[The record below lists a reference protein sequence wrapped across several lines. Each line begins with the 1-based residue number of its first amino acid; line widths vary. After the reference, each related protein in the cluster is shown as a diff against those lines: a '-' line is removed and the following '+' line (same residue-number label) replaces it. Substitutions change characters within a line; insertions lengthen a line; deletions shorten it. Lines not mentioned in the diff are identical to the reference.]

1 MTPEAYAQLMARWH
15 ELCRKPPRVYTID
28 EVIPRTK
35 GYLKWLEGQKGFTKE
50 VPML

>member
-1 MTPEAYAQLMARWH
+1 MTQEAYAQLMARWQ

-35 GYLKWLEGQKGFTKE
+35 GYEKWAKENNSKRKGI
-50 VPML
+50 V